1 MSFILMCLVSCL
13 FSADTNSAAHF
24 DLAFAHG
31 KINNLFW
38 LVNLLFCSKLFWG
51 MCCDKDQ
58 IVAEKTRL
66 CLKLQVGEL
75 KINCILWDA
84 YPSRR
89 AYHANIM
96 TLFMAAK

>member
-75 KINCILWDA
+75 KSIVFCG
-84 YPSRR
+84 
-89 AYHANIM
+89 
-96 TLFMAAK
+96 TLTLVGVLTMQIS